1 MELIMKNI
9 VVDPDTGCWNWTGYK
24 NAYGYGNISRWMD
37 GKRKG
42 LLVHR
47 YVYEHIKGP
56 LVGLCLHHCDNP
68 ACCNPEHLY
77 DGTHRQN
84 TDDMVSRGR
93 VKRGMQKKDTKLTDE
108 AYLDIVTNRH
118 ITNADMA
125 RKYSVSPSH
134 ISHLRTDKKRSG
146 FG

>member
-1 MELIMKNI
+1 MELIMKHI
-9 VVDPDTGCWNWTGYK
+9 VVDPVTGCWNWTGYK
-24 NAYGYGNISRWMD
+24 NKAGYGNVSRWTN

-47 YVYEHIKGP
+47 YVYEQFKGP
-56 LVGLCLHHCDNP
+56 LIGLCLHHCDNP
-68 ACCNPEHLY
+68 TCCNPEHLY
-77 DGTHRQN
+77 DGTHQQN

-93 VKRGMQKKDTKLTDE
+93 MKYGIQKNGTKLSDE

-125 RKYSVSPSH
+125 REYGVSPSH
-134 ISHLRTDKKRSG
+134 ISHLRTDRKRSG
-146 FG
+146 FE